1 MSNVLT
7 FPGKLPASNVRM
19 LNVTAEAYTPCSS
32 GRQRASRNRN
42 PLRHPC
48 HSVSI
53 AVTVAG
59 KIHRGEALRADP
71 YLDEGAL
78 LWKGVEAARLLLA
91 ELFELAVTQ
100 GGRAQQ

>member
-1 MSNVLT
+1 MSNVFT
-7 FPGKLPASNVRM
+7 FPGNRPASNVRAADFP
-19 LNVTAEAYTPCSS
+19 VTR
-32 GRQRASRNRN
+32 RQRASRQRN
-42 PLRHPC
+42 PLRQPC
-48 HSVSI
+48 HSVSM

-91 ELFELAVTQ
+91 ELFELAVKQTGSVNQ
-100 GGRAQQ
+100 